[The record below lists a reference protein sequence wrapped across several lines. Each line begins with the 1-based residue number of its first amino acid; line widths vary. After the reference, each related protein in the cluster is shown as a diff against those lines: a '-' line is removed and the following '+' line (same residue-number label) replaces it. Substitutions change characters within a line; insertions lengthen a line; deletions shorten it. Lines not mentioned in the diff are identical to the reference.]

1 MARALVALGSNV
13 GEREV
18 NLARAVAA
26 LATIKGTRVVAAA
39 TPIETPPERPDDGG
53 EFLNSAALLETS
65 LPPRALLEHLLE
77 IEDRL
82 GRDRSKRGRGPRVID
97 LDLILVGDLVRREP
111 GLELP
116 HPRFRSRRFVLEPAA
131 EIAPELVDPVTRRTV
146 ESLLR
151 LAPRP
156 RVSEPAHGDRT
167 SS

>member
-1 MARALVALGSNV
+1 MARALIALGSNTGDRADNLARALVALS
-13 GEREV
+13 
-18 NLARAVAA
+18 
-26 LATIKGTRVVAAA
+26 TIKGTRVVATA
-39 TPIETPPERPDDGG
+39 TTIETPPERPGDGG
-53 EFLNSAALLETS
+53 DFLNSAALLETS

-82 GRDRSKRGRGPRVID
+82 GRDRTRSGRGPRLID
-97 LDLILVGDLVRREP
+97 LDLILLGDLVRREP

-131 EIAPELVDPVTRRTV
+131 EIAPDLVDPVTRRTV
-146 ESLLR
+146 SSLLR

-156 RVSEPAHGDRT
+156 RVSEPAHGDRA